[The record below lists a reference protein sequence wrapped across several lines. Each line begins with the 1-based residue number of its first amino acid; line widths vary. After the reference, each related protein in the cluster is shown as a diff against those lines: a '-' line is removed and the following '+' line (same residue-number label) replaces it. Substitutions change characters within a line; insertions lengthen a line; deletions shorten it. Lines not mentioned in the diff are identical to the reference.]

1 MKTKTK
7 ELIELSFALM
17 AIVIVSFFLTLILP
31 LVGTL
36 AAGVLSGVLTN
47 PEHEMS
53 GSKLK
58 KIYYSLA
65 FLGATEAGI
74 ILAITF
80 ICQTIDLG
88 LGVNTGFALLAF
100 PGYFIGY
107 HFTNIK
113 TEVDEEKT
121 TLA

>member
-1 MKTKTK
+1 MKTKIK
-7 ELIELSFALM
+7 EKLEMFFALLG
-17 AIVIVSFFLTLILP
+17 IVVVSFFLTLLP
-31 LVGTL
+31 LIGTL
-36 AAGVLSGVLTN
+36 LAGVLSGILTN

-53 GSKLK
+53 ESKLK

-65 FLGATEAGI
+65 FLGAAEAGI
-74 ILAITF
+74 ILAITC
-80 ICQTIDLG
+80 ICQTINLG
-88 LGVNTGFALLAF
+88 LGINAGFALLAL

-113 TEVDEEKT
+113 TEVDEGKT